1 MLPIKI
7 LASGI
12 THLTDAR
19 YFAAWQVDWMSFP
32 LDGPGAV
39 SPQMIMQ
46 IAEWVE
52 GPRLMA
58 HFSHTEW
65 EEAKRQMEPLDL
77 DGAMLS
83 GSHYIDDIM
92 SESSDLSII
101 LELPATAY
109 AKAEVIQHL
118 DLEAVSIFHEE
129 DLNKELIKHWRIINF
144 PLLMNLGRQDN
155 EKALQL
161 VNDTQLEGLSVQGS
175 AEEKVGLKSFDE
187 LDELYDLL
195 MEE

>member
-32 LDGPGAV
+32 LDGPGAI
-39 SPQMIMQ
+39 SPQMLMQ

-58 HFSHTEW
+58 HFSHTDW
-65 EEAKRQMEPLDL
+65 EEAKTQMEPLSL
-77 DGAMLS
+77 DGAVLS
-83 GSHYIDDIM
+83 GSHYIDQIASAADP
-92 SESSDLSII
+92 SSII
-101 LELPATAY
+101 LELPAEAHD
-109 AKAEVIQHL
+109 KGEVLQHL
-118 DLEAVSIFHEE
+118 DIEALSIFHFEE
-129 DLNKELIKHWRIINF
+129 WNKELIDPWKIIQV
-144 PLLMNLGRQDN
+144 PLLMNLGEQNN
-155 EKALQL
+155 EKALSL
-161 VNDTQLEGLSVQGS
+161 VQNTHLQGLVVQGS
-175 AEEKVGLKSFDE
+175 AEEKTGLKSFEE

-195 MEE
+195 MD

>member
-77 DGAMLS
+77 DGAVLS

-129 DLNKELIKHWRIINF
+129 DLNKELIKHWRIINS

-175 AEEKVGLKSFDE
+175 AEEKVGLKSFEE

>member
-1 MLPIKI
+1 MLPINI

-58 HFSHTEW
+58 HFSHTDW

-77 DGAMLS
+77 DGAVLS

-92 SESSDLSII
+92 SETGDLSII

-109 AKAEVIQHL
+109 AKAEVIQNL
-118 DLEAVSIFHEE
+118 DLEALTIFHKEEFNE
-129 DLNKELIKHWRIINF
+129 DLVRHWRIINA

-161 VNDTQLEGLSVQGS
+161 VNDTQLAGLSVQGS
-175 AEEKVGLKSFDE
+175 AEEKVGLKSFEE